1 MLQREGDF
9 AASDLPPTA
18 NPMQCCLQ
26 PSCRVCGAGRFSQN
40 TSICWDLR
48 VKPPQAGEFRKAAIL
63 DTSYPRPKQGQI
75 PQYFHGRCGT
85 GLYSWLTCTRSK
97 TYGKHEPNMISD
109 EAVFLFCPVGLL
121 QREAA
126 DGVFA
131 DAAEIEG
138 AVVLDNVGDFGVAIR
153 GAVLEVFD
161 DA

>member
-18 NPMQCCLQ
+18 NPTQCCLQ
-26 PSCRVCGAGRFSQN
+26 PSCRVCGAGRLSQN

-48 VKPPQAGEFRKAAIL
+48 VKPPHAGEFRKAAIL

-97 TYGKHEPNMISD
+97 
-109 EAVFLFCPVGLL
+109 
-121 QREAA
+121 
-126 DGVFA
+126 
-131 DAAEIEG
+131 
-138 AVVLDNVGDFGVAIR
+138 GVAQNVVVSR
-153 GAVLEVFD
+153 DFLCRLLLFVQK
-161 DA
+161 